1 LKHVRPPYLNVNS
14 VNILIE
20 YVYTEPL
27 IYDPKGFFVIML
39 EAESGE
45 IVLHH
50 YLPDNRPG
58 FLMRGH

>member
-1 LKHVRPPYLNVNS
+1 MNVNS

-20 YVYTEPL
+20 YVYTETL

-39 EAESGE
+39 DAESDE
-45 IVLHH
+45 IVLRHE
-50 YLPDNRPG
+50 LPDNRSG